1 MRAKKHI
8 IRYIMQV
15 ASIIMLLSVV
25 VPHHHHSNGMPCFKS
40 LTEHNHKSS
49 SSHDCG
55 CNGHNLALFTSLLSY
70 VTNADVS
77 HLLFPLQVLFDYINP
92 PVPLL
97 YGQTFD
103 RERAFYIESL
113 HDTWVT
119 CSGGLRAPPV
129 L

>member
-1 MRAKKHI
+1 ML
-8 IRYIMQV
+8 V

-55 CNGHNLALFTSLLSY
+55 CNGHNLALFISLLSH
-70 VTNADVS
+70 VTDGDVS

-103 RERAFYIESL
+103 RVPLLCYNCF
-113 HDTWVT
+113 
-119 CSGGLRAPPV
+119 
-129 L
+129 